1 MRPLMIIA
9 LAIVSVSCQS
19 AAQDRAAQDRAAQDR
34 AQAAPPDVVAM
45 ERAALDRWGKGD
57 PQGYLEIMAN
67 EVTYFDP
74 TQEKRMDG
82 LEAMRKMLA
91 PITGKVK
98 VSRFDMIGPKVQHH
112 GDAALLT
119 FNLVSY
125 VAQPDGKER
134 AVARWNRAS
143 STHVWTV
150 SGGSCIATGRTSNRS

>member
-1 MRPLMIIA
+1 MRPLTIVA

-19 AAQDRAAQDRAAQDR
+19 AAQDSAAQDR

-91 PITGKVK
+91 PHHRQGQ
-98 VSRFDMIGPKVQHH
+98 SR
-112 GDAALLT
+112 
-119 FNLVSY
+119 
-125 VAQPDGKER
+125 VA
-134 AVARWNRAS
+134 
-143 STHVWTV
+143 ST
-150 SGGSCIATGRTSNRS
+150 

>member
-1 MRPLMIIA
+1 MRPLAIVA

-19 AAQDRAAQDRAAQDR
+19 AAQDSAAQNSAP
-34 AQAAPPDVVAM
+34 AAPPDVVAM

-98 VSRFDMIGPKVQHH
+98 VSRFDMIGPKE
-112 GDAALLT
+112 T
-119 FNLVSY
+119 
-125 VAQPDGKER
+125 PR
-134 AVARWNRAS
+134 
-143 STHVWTV
+143 
-150 SGGSCIATGRTSNRS
+150 C